1 MKSRTSAAQSLP
13 IDEPGV
19 GKNTRIQAQ
28 NRSKLVGAATVV
40 FAQFGYSGATIEKI
54 ALEASMSKNNLLYYF
69 KSKEE
74 LYLTVLQGIMVR
86 WLAPLEDLQE
96 DMDPVAEIS
105 AYIDAKFKFSR
116 MQPLSSKVWANEI
129 ISGARVIRPLL
140 ETQLRDILERKT
152 AVIKAWQDAGKIG
165 EIHPQHFMFLIWAV
179 SQTYADFTS
188 QIDAVTG
195 KSLKDKA
202 FYADA
207 VENAKRVLLYGVIPR
222 S

>member
-1 MKSRTSAAQSLP
+1 MKNKKTAAKKLLTE
-13 IDEPGV
+13 EPGA
-19 GKNTRIQAQ
+19 GRNTRIQAQ
-28 NRSKLVGAATVV
+28 NRSKLVDAAIVI
-40 FAQFGYSGATIEKI
+40 FAQFGYSGATIVKI
-54 ALEASMSKNNLLYYF
+54 AREANMSKNNLLYYF

-86 WLAPLEDLQE
+86 WLAPLEDLQA
-96 DMDPVAEIS
+96 DMDPVEEIS

-116 MQPLSSKVWANEI
+116 VQPLSSKVWANEI

-140 ETQLRDILERKT
+140 ETQLQDILKRKT
-152 AVIKAWQDAGKIG
+152 TVIKAWQDEGKIG

-179 SQTYADFTS
+179 SQTYADFSS
-188 QIDAVTG
+188 QITAITG
-195 KSLKDKA
+195 KSLKDKE
-202 FYADA
+202 FYANA